1 MKGGYNLFMDLGYAV
16 DFVNL
21 DGDKT
26 FDGYKVVY
34 LPYYIMADV
43 KNNDKLK
50 AYVENGGI
58 LICDEGF
65 ALRDRKN
72 TWLQIHDIPFD
83 FMSARM
89 KKRRM
94 SRGTEKFA
102 LGGQEVTINPYRTW
116 YETNG
121 KSIASFADGEPA
133 IQEISYGKGKIL
145 LFSASMGYSYK
156 MHKEQGWC
164 DFMKAYLS
172 EHCNALPKKYA
183 DGMHNVHH
191 QTLYVESGTIEIIQN
206 YSQKIFELEATEAMQ
221 ILTEQKAVGGKISLQ
236 PTEAVCYFVK
246 K

>member
-1 MKGGYNLFMDLGYAV
+1 MKSLYLPNNIKKLPKVIEKSLFICLAFL

-94 SRGTEKFA
+94 SRGMEKFA

-156 MHKEQGWC
+156 MHKEEGWRNFLGKYIVSNT
-164 DFMKAYLS
+164 DITS
-172 EHCNALPKKYA
+172 KKYA
-183 DGMHNVHH
+183 DGVNN
-191 QTLYVESGTIEIIQN
+191 IPI
-206 YSQKIFELEATEAMQ
+206 
-221 ILTEQKAVGGKISLQ
+221 
-236 PTEAVCYFVK
+236 K
-246 K
+246 KSR